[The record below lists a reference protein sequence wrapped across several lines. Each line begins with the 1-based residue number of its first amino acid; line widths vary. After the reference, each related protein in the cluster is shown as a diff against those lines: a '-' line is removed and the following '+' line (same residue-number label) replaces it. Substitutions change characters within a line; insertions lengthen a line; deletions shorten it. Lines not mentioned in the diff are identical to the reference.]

1 MGAKIWKYIS
11 DECLEASDECLEA
24 VAEKIHGRNK
34 LHFRSHRRPDE
45 SERVNSE
52 D

>member
-1 MGAKIWKYIS
+1 MERGRRFGNIYAM
-11 DECLEASDECLEA
+11 SDECLEA

-45 SERVNSE
+45 SELVNSE